1 MATPTLLSDSKDL
14 GNFLGKP
21 VRIAIIVLMLI
32 VILFPFYWLISNALK
47 TSQEY
52 FATPPIFLPHE
63 ITLKNFVQ
71 IFTQDDALKG
81 LVNSLLISGFATI
94 ITVVGGTMAAYSLI
108 NGALPKRL
116 KFVMAT
122 WFLVQKMYP
131 AVVVAVPVFFVVQR
145 LGLMDTRL
153 SLIIMNTSF
162 NLPLVILLM
171 IGFYSESPFE
181 IEEQALIDGCNLFQR
196 YFWVTSPMVKSGMI
210 AVGILTFI
218 STWNEFLF
226 AVILTNIRATPVT
239 VIITG
244 FITDKGLEWG
254 PMAAMG
260 CAVILPVLL
269 IMWFAQKNFVSGV
282 SAGAPKG
289 ELTP

>member
-1 MATPTLLSDSKDL
+1 MARSTILRDAKDL

-21 VRIAIIVLMLI
+21 VRIAIIAVMVLL
-32 VILFPFYWLISNALK
+32 VLFPFYWLVTNAVK

-52 FATPPIFLPHE
+52 FASPPIFFPYE
-63 ITLKNFVQ
+63 VTFKNFVS
-71 IFTQDDALKG
+71 IFTQDNALLG
-81 LVNSLLISGFATI
+81 LVNSLIISTATTI
-94 ITVVGGTMAAYSLI
+94 ITVIGGTMAAYSLI
-108 NGALPKRL
+108 NGALPRRL
-116 KFVMAT
+116 KYFMAT

-131 AVVVAVPVFFVVQR
+131 AVVISVPVFFVVQQ
-145 LGLMDTRL
+145 LHLIDTRF

-171 IGFYSESPFE
+171 IGFYGEAPFE
-181 IEEQALIDGCNLFQR
+181 IEEQAILDGCNIVQR
-196 YFWVTSPMVKSGMI
+196 YALVTTPMVKAGII

-218 STWNEFLF
+218 GTWNEFLY
-226 AVILTNIRATPVT
+226 AVILTNLRATPIT

-260 CAVILPVLL
+260 CAVVLPVLV
-269 IMWFAQKNFVSGV
+269 IMWLAQKNFVSGV
-282 SAGAPKG
+282 SAGALKV
-289 ELTP
+289 